1 VKSNFSST
9 LVIVPAR
16 GGSKRIPNK
25 NVRPIAGQPMI
36 YWPLMTLSRLFSS
49 QNVLVSTDSDTVKSL
64 VEAKG
69 LTVPFK
75 RPKRLSDDFT
85 GTGEV
90 ATHAL
95 RWFEKNVGR
104 VDYVLI
110 VYPTAV
116 LLTEDD
122 LIIAMDTLSEDAKAD
137 SVITATNFAFPIQRA
152 IRKNQDGYAEIIQ
165 PEHYQ
170 KRSQDLDEFMH
181 DAGQFYLSK
190 ADAVRKSV
198 RLDNSSVKIHALHR
212 SRVVDIDT
220 FEDFHLA
227 EERLNIY
234 RHSYDS
240 LDWSFSA

>member
-1 VKSNFSST
+1 MKPNFIST
-9 LVIVPAR
+9 LVVVPAR
-16 GGSKRIPNK
+16 GESKRVPNK
-25 NVRPIAGQPMI
+25 NILPISGQPMI
-36 YWPLMTLSRLFSS
+36 YWPLMILSRLFSAG
-49 QNVLVSTDSDTVKSL
+49 NVLVSTDSDSIKSL

-75 RPKRLSDDFT
+75 RPKSLSDDFT

-90 ATHAL
+90 VTHAL
-95 RWFEKNVGR
+95 HWYEKNVGK
-104 VDYVLI
+104 VDYVLT

-116 LLTEDD
+116 LLSQDD
-122 LIIAMDTLSEDAKAD
+122 LITAMNMLTQDSKAD
-137 SVITATNFAFPIQRA
+137 AVMTATNFAFPIQRA

-170 KRSQDLDEFMH
+170 KRSQDLPEAMH

-190 ADAVRKSV
+190 ADAVRQCA
-198 RLDNSSVKIHALHR
+198 RLDNSTVKIHALHR
-212 SRVVDIDT
+212 SRFVDIDT

-227 EERLNIY
+227 EERLNIHK
-234 RHSYDS
+234 RSEDS

>member
-1 VKSNFSST
+1 MKPDFSST

-25 NVRPIAGQPMI
+25 NVRPILGQPMI
-36 YWPLMTLSRLFSS
+36 YWPLMTLSHLFSS
-49 QNVLVSTDSDTVKSL
+49 HNVLVSTDSDSVKSL

-95 RWFEKNVGR
+95 HWFEKNVER

-116 LLTEDD
+116 LLSEDD
-122 LIIAMDTLSEDAKAD
+122 LIIAMDMLSQDTSADA
-137 SVITATNFAFPIQRA
+137 VMTAANFAFPIQRA
-152 IRKNQDGYAEIIQ
+152 IRKDQNGYAEIIQ

-170 KRSQDLDEFMH
+170 KRSQDLAEAMH
-181 DAGQFYLSK
+181 DAGQFYLSR
-190 ADAVRKSV
+190 ADAVRKCA
-198 RLDNSSVKIHALHR
+198 RLDNSRVKIQALHR
-212 SRVVDIDT
+212 SKVIDIDT
-220 FEDFHLA
+220 FEDFDLA
-227 EERLNIY
+227 EERLKIY
-234 RHSYDS
+234 RRSEDS
-240 LDWSFSA
+240 LGWSFSA